1 MADAS
6 VQAVRSRWLRRC
18 GCCCAPA
25 LLVGVSVGLVVALQ
39 CARAANAGV
48 FVSIRNA
55 GSSPL
60 QDVRVVA
67 GDATVDLGD
76 IREHGGRLARIV
88 VDEEGEVYVFVNATD
103 GTDRV
108 REAGV
113 YLEPRTLGWI
123 RIQMNADGIVSVQDW
138 SF

>member
-1 MADAS
+1 MT
-6 VQAVRSRWLRRC
+6 
-18 GCCCAPA
+18 
-25 LLVGVSVGLVVALQ
+25 VGLVVALQ

-76 IREHGGRLARIV
+76 IREHGRRLARIV

-103 GTDRV
+103 GTERV

-123 RIQMNADGIVSVQDW
+123 RIQMNADGVVSVQDW